1 MWADPTPSGTHNF
14 LTSFANT
21 RPLPTCL
28 PREYSVFGCIIHTLT
43 YRPHAPAVGVPFV
56 PWLVVVS
63 CFFKCP
69 PKKVAAPFDG
79 RTEAA
84 YAKYLDA
91 QNQDRE
97 LLEQEKLSTERY
109 LKRHH
114 SVWMYFPHVELLF
127 LLFAYQGA
135 SAAEARMIY
144 SGCFPLVVLGLCA
157 LVRRRNM
164 KEKGGGGS
172 QIFVLESSAQTGD
185 APPFACVSYI
195 GIRRSLALH
204 ADPPLPLS
212 PHSDGSIDGSRRRSR
227 SPCSCSFT

>member
-1 MWADPTPSGTHNF
+1 MTAPVREIDSTP
-14 LTSFANT
+14 
-21 RPLPTCL
+21 RCL
-28 PREYSVFGCIIHTLT
+28 NI
-43 YRPHAPAVGVPFV
+43 PHQA
-56 PWLVVVS
+56 
-63 CFFKCP
+63 
-69 PKKVAAPFDG
+69 AAPFDG

-91 QNQDRE
+91 KNQDRD

-157 LVRRRNM
+157 LVRR
-164 KEKGGGGS
+164 KEGGS
-172 QIFVLESSAQTGD
+172 GKAS
-185 APPFACVSYI
+185 
-195 GIRRSLALH
+195 
-204 ADPPLPLS
+204 
-212 PHSDGSIDGSRRRSR
+212 
-227 SPCSCSFT
+227 